1 MMKVN
6 HGTRYTAL
14 MLAMLLMLGLLAGC
28 SDAEQPAPTPDNT
41 AQTDT
46 MTNNDQPDDAAPD
59 DAPADD
65 SAGTESDDWLPLV
78 DEPTHLSMWIA
89 FTDPIDP
96 DAMDPSYNEPYKI
109 VEQQTGVIIDFNA
122 VSSAAGDEQFSLMM
136 ASENWSDIVGRGHSR
151 WPGGVLSCVD
161 QEILMDVSDLI
172 TGGYAPHYQ
181 ALREADHA
189 LASDTMDDG
198 GVIAGFFRVLTRMQ
212 SAWAGLYTSRALAEE
227 EGFNVDEITSLSDW
241 EAMLTAFAA
250 RDDVTTAYELTASGL
265 DSALLSTFNISSGEN
280 FQVYFRHVGDK
291 VECSYTSDDYYNYLK
306 LCRSWIDKGII
317 NPNFYGESPACWNM
331 DVVATGDI
339 ATFRGMGSQG
349 QLLNAMNET
358 RDYVAMPSPLL
369 DGVTARSVIQCAGTS
384 SRAEDSY
391 YAITAAC
398 SNPELAVRW
407 CDYFFS
413 DGVLL
418 LANYG
423 IEGVTYT
430 LEDGKPVFTDLMLNP
445 PDNKSWENMI
455 YHYGLKWSFPCL
467 YKWDAQFEGQD
478 ENTLRAYSD
487 MGFDKFYSWDEDMYT
502 LPLHMSLTQQE
513 NEKYTSTFSD
523 IQTYI
528 NEMAVKFLTGD
539 VELSDAS
546 WADYKANIE
555 KMRIAD
561 CESVLQAAYERYQ
574 QR

>member
-1 MMKVN
+1 MKRLFN
-6 HGTRYTAL
+6 KSTAL
-14 MLAMLLMLGLLAGC
+14 ILILLLVLGLLASC
-28 SDAEQPAPTPDNT
+28 SSSQPADRQDKPAGTTNDDT
-41 AQTDT
+41 IATTTDDLPEDESA
-46 MTNNDQPDDAAPD
+46 DQ
-59 DAPADD
+59 PADD
-65 SAGTESDDWLPLV
+65 TGSVDTELPLV
-78 DEPTHLSMWIA
+78 DEPTHLSMWLG

-96 DAMDPSYNEPYKI
+96 DSMDPSYNEPYKI
-109 VEQQTGVIIDFNA
+109 IEEKTGVIIDFKA
-122 VSSAAGDEQFSLMM
+122 VSDAAADEQFSLMM
-136 ASENWSDIVGRGHSR
+136 ASEDWSDIIARGHSR
-151 WPGGVLSCVD
+151 WPGGILSCVD
-161 QEILMDVSDLI
+161 QEILMDVSDLV

-181 ALREADHA
+181 ALREADHT
-189 LASDTMDDG
+189 LANDTMEDG
-198 GVIAGFFRVLTRMQ
+198 GAIAGFFRVLTHTQ
-212 SAWAGLYTSRALAEE
+212 TSWIGLYTSRAMAEE
-227 EGFNVDEITSLSDW
+227 EGYNVDEITSLSDW

-265 DSALLSTFNISSGEN
+265 DAALLSTFNIPSGEN

-291 VECSYTSDDYYNYLK
+291 VECSYTSDDYYRYLK
-306 LCRSWIDKGII
+306 LCKSWIEKGLI
-317 NPNFYGESPACWNM
+317 NPNFYGESPACFNM
-331 DVVATGDI
+331 DVIAEGGVA
-339 ATFRGMGSQG
+339 AFRGLGSQG
-349 QLLNAMNET
+349 QMLNAMNET
-358 RDYVAMPSPLL
+358 RDYVAMPSPLV
-369 DGVTARSVIQCAGTS
+369 DGETARNVIQCSGTS

-391 YAITAAC
+391 YAISATC

-407 CDYFFS
+407 CDYLYS
-413 DGVLL
+413 DEMLL

-467 YKWDAQFEGQD
+467 YKWDAQFQGQD

-487 MGFDKFYSWDEDMYT
+487 MGFDKFYSLDKDLYT

-513 NEKYTSTFSD
+513 NETYSSTFSD

-539 VELSDAS
+539 EELSDAS
-546 WADYKANIE
+546 WEAYKAAIE

-561 CESVLQAAYERYQ
+561 CEDILQAAYERYL